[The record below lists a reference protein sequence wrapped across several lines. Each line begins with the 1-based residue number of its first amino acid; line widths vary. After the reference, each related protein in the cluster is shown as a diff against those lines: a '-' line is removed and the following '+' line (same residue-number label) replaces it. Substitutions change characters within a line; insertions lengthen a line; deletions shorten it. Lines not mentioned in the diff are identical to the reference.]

1 MQLMQEAPSDGQ
13 ICNLCKW
20 RHLVAK
26 YATNASGAMLL
37 LHLIQV
43 NFWVRCAS
51 GNVSRMASLRLGNG
65 EADADNDGYDEKY
78 DAGDDEKTDLDRLG
92 VVAEQTL
99 PLQLGL
105 RRKYHSDDF
114 CDFYD
119 EFNDDGIDVDDD
131 DNDDNDD
138 DLKCMVAGEEQW
150 LACWLLLTAVE
161 AENIIIRIVIVIIMM
176 IILII
181 VMIIRMI
188 ILRILS

>member
-1 MQLMQEAPSDGQ
+1 M
-13 ICNLCKW
+13 
-20 RHLVAK
+20 
-26 YATNASGAMLL
+26 
-37 LHLIQV
+37 
-43 NFWVRCAS
+43 
-51 GNVSRMASLRLGNG
+51 
-65 EADADNDGYDEKY
+65 
-78 DAGDDEKTDLDRLG
+78 G

-105 RRKYHSDDF
+105 RRKYQSDDDDF

-119 EFNDDGIDVDDD
+119 DDGDFNDDGIDVDADD
-131 DNDDNDD
+131 DKDD